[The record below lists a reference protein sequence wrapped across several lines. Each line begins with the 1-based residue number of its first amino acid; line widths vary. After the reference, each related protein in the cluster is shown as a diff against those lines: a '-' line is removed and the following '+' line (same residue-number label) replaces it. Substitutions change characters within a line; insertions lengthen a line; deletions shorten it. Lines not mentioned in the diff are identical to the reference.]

1 MPADIAPYLADV
13 KSQGSQVVRWAEM
26 VRRFADLGYRLTIWG
41 PGHLTP
47 SAGPC
52 RGQQIPTL
60 MTVITEADTGMCSS
74 HHMARRDDRFQAMQR
89 LRFGAVIAIRAG
101 RAVSP

>member
-1 MPADIAPYLADV
+1 
-13 KSQGSQVVRWAEM
+13 
-26 VRRFADLGYRLTIWG
+26 
-41 PGHLTP
+41 
-47 SAGPC
+47 
-52 RGQQIPTL
+52 